1 MVSLIS
7 LRVRLME
14 RPERVALLEPLLRQS
29 GGATIGQLMAAV
41 GERRDIISDDLE
53 AMRDALGLPVRW
65 DPESGTYRVGAEA
78 AGGEPRPEGCDLALL
93 YRAIALEEYLYVT
106 FTSGSGETRRLHA
119 LPGKV
124 RKVRGV
130 RQVKLRERSGA
141 WRMIELETIRE
152 VAEAF
157 GINK

>member
-7 LRVRLME
+7 FRVRLRE
-14 RPERVALLEPLLRQS
+14 RPERVALLEPVLRQQ
-29 GGATIGQLMAAV
+29 GGASIGQLMAV
-41 GERRDIISDDLE
+41 LGERRDIISDDLE
-53 AMRDALGLPVRW
+53 AMRDEMGLPVRW
-65 DPESGTYRVGAEA
+65 DPESGTYRLEAEA
-78 AGGEPRPEGCDLALL
+78 AGEVPRPEGCDLALL

-106 FTSGSGETRRLHA
+106 FTTGSGETRRLHA

-141 WRMIELETIRE
+141 WRMIELEAIRE

>member
-14 RPERVALLEPLLRQS
+14 RPERFALLEPQLRQW
-29 GGATIGQLMAAV
+29 GGATIGQLMAAM

-53 AMRDALGLPVRW
+53 AMRDELGLPVRW
-65 DPESGTYRVGAEA
+65 DPESGTYRLEAEA
-78 AGGEPRPEGCDLALL
+78 AGEVPRPEGCDLALL

-106 FTSGSGETRRLHA
+106 FTTGSGETRRLHA

-141 WRMIELETIRE
+141 WRMVEFEAIRE

-157 GINK
+157 GVNK

>member
-1 MVSLIS
+1 MVSLPSFRI
-7 LRVRLME
+7 RLME

-29 GGATIGQLMAAV
+29 GGATIGQLMAAMW
-41 GERRDIISDDLE
+41 ERRDIISDDLE
-53 AMRDALGLPVRW
+53 AMRDELGLPVRW
-65 DPESGTYRVGAEA
+65 DPESGTYRLEAEA

-106 FTSGSGETRRLHA
+106 FTTGSGETRRLHA

>member
-1 MVSLIS
+1 MVTILSVGS
-7 LRVRLME
+7 RLME
-14 RPERVALLEPLLRQS
+14 RPERVARIEPLLRQP
-29 GGATIGQLMAAV
+29 GGATMSQLMAAL

-53 AMRDALGLPVRW
+53 AMRDELGLPVRR
-65 DPESGTYRVGAEA
+65 DPESGTYHLEAEA
-78 AGGEPRPEGCDLALL
+78 AGGESRPERCDLALL

-106 FTSGSGETRRLHA
+106 FMTGSGETKRLHA

-141 WRMIELETIRE
+141 RHVVELAAIRE

>member
-1 MVSLIS
+1 MVSLPS
-7 LRVRLME
+7 FRVRLKE

-29 GGATIGQLMAAV
+29 GGATIGQLMAAL

-53 AMRDALGLPVRW
+53 AMRDELGLLVRW
-65 DPESGTYRVGAEA
+65 DPETGTYRIEAEP
-78 AGGEPRPEGCDLALL
+78 AGGEHRPEGLDLALL

-106 FTSGSGETRRLHA
+106 FMTGSGETKRLHA

-130 RQVKLRERSGA
+130 SQLKLRERSGA
-141 WRMIELETIRE
+141 WRMVELEAIRE

>member
-7 LRVRLME
+7 FRVRLLE
-14 RPERVALLEPLLRQS
+14 RPERIALLEPLLRQP
-29 GGATIGQLMAAV
+29 GGATIGQLMVAL

-53 AMRDALGLPVRW
+53 AMRDEMGLPVRW
-65 DPESGTYRVGAEA
+65 DPETGTYRIEAEP
-78 AGGEPRPEGCDLALL
+78 AGGEPHPEGFDLALL

-106 FTSGSGETRRLHA
+106 FTTGSGETRRLHA

-130 RQVKLRERSGA
+130 RQIKLRERSGA
-141 WRMIELETIRE
+141 WRMVELEAIRE

>member
-1 MVSLIS
+1 MVSLPS
-7 LRVRLME
+7 FRVRLRE
-14 RPERVALLEPLLRQS
+14 RPERVALLEPLLRQP
-29 GGATIGQLMAAV
+29 GGATIGQLMAAF

-53 AMRDALGLPVRW
+53 AMRDEMGLPVRW
-65 DPESGTYRVGAEA
+65 DPESGTYRLEAEA

-106 FTSGSGETRRLHA
+106 FTTGSGETKRLHA

-141 WRMIELETIRE
+141 WRMVELEAIRE

>member
-1 MVSLIS
+1 MVSLVNF
-7 LRVRLME
+7 RVRLME

-29 GGATIGQLMAAV
+29 GGATIGQLMAAL

-53 AMRDALGLPVRW
+53 AMRDEMGLAVRW
-65 DPESGTYRVGAEA
+65 DPETGTYRIEAEP

-106 FTSGSGETRRLHA
+106 FTTGSGETRRLHA

-141 WRMIELETIRE
+141 HHVIELKAIRE

>member
-14 RPERVALLEPLLRQS
+14 RPDRVALLEPLLRQS
-29 GGATIGQLMAAV
+29 GGATIGQLMAAMW
-41 GERRDIISDDLE
+41 ERRDIISDDLE
-53 AMRDALGLPVRW
+53 AMRDELGLPVRW
-65 DPESGTYRVGAEA
+65 DPESGTYRLEAEA
-78 AGGEPRPEGCDLALL
+78 AGSEPRPEGCVLALL

-106 FTSGSGETRRLHA
+106 FTTGSGETRRLHA

-124 RKVRGV
+124 RKLRGV
-130 RQVKLRERSGA
+130 RQIKLRERSGA
-141 WRMIELETIRE
+141 WRMLELEAIRE

>member
-7 LRVRLME
+7 FRVRLKE
-14 RPERVALLEPLLRQS
+14 RPERVAQLEPLLRQP
-29 GGATIGQLMAAV
+29 GGVTMGQLMAAL
-41 GERRDIISDDLE
+41 GEPRDIMSNDLE
-53 AMRDALGLPVRW
+53 AMRDELGLPVRW
-65 DPESGTYRVGAEA
+65 DQDTGTYRIDEKT
-78 AGGEPRPEGCDLALL
+78 AGGQPRPEGCDLALL

-106 FTSGSGETRRLHA
+106 FTTASGDTMRLHT

-124 RKVRGV
+124 RTVRGV

-141 WRMIELETIRE
+141 FRVVELGAIKD

-157 GINK
+157 GINR

>member
-1 MVSLIS
+1 MVSLPSFGIRS
-7 LRVRLME
+7 ME
-14 RPERVALLEPLLRQS
+14 RTERVALLEPLLRQP
-29 GGATIGQLMAAV
+29 GGATIGQLMAAL

-53 AMRDALGLPVRW
+53 AMRDELGLPVRR
-65 DPESGTYRVGAEA
+65 DPESGTYRLEAETAVGESV
-78 AGGEPRPEGCDLALL
+78 PEGCDLALL

-106 FTSGSGETRRLHA
+106 FMTGSCETRRLHA

-130 RQVKLRERSGA
+130 RQIKLRERSGA
-141 WRMIELETIRE
+141 WRMVELEAIRE

>member
-1 MVSLIS
+1 M
-7 LRVRLME
+7 
-14 RPERVALLEPLLRQS
+14 
-29 GGATIGQLMAAV
+29 
-41 GERRDIISDDLE
+41 
-53 AMRDALGLPVRW
+53 
-65 DPESGTYRVGAEA
+65 
-78 AGGEPRPEGCDLALL
+78 
-93 YRAIALEEYLYVT
+93 T
-106 FTSGSGETRRLHA
+106 FTTGSGETRRLHA

-141 WRMIELETIRE
+141 WRMVELEAIRE

>member
-1 MVSLIS
+1 MVSLPS
-7 LRVRLME
+7 FRVRLKE

-29 GGATIGQLMAAV
+29 GGATIGHLMAAL
-41 GERRDIISDDLE
+41 GERRDIISNDLE
-53 AMRDALGLPVRW
+53 AMRDEMGLPVRW
-65 DPESGTYRVGAEA
+65 DPETGTYHLEAES

-106 FTSGSGETRRLHA
+106 FMTGSGETRRLHA
-119 LPGKV
+119 LPGKI
-124 RKVRGV
+124 RKVRGI

-141 WRMIELETIRE
+141 WRIVELEAIRE

>member
-1 MVSLIS
+1 MVSLPS
-7 LRVRLME
+7 FRVRLKE
-14 RPERVALLEPLLRQS
+14 RPERVALLETLLCRP
-29 GGATIGQLMAAV
+29 GGATIGQLMTAL

-53 AMRDALGLPVRW
+53 AMRDEFGLPVRW
-65 DPESGTYRVGAEA
+65 DPESGTYCLGAEA
-78 AGGEPRPEGCDLALL
+78 AGETPRPEGLDLALL

-106 FTSGSGETRRLHA
+106 FTTGSGETRRLHA
-119 LPGKV
+119 LPGKI
-124 RKVRGV
+124 RKVRGI

-141 WRMIELETIRE
+141 WRMLELEAIRG

>member
-7 LRVRLME
+7 FRIRLKE
-14 RPERVALLEPLLRQS
+14 RPERVALLEPLLRQP
-29 GGATIGQLMAAV
+29 GGASIGHLMAAL

-53 AMRDALGLPVRW
+53 AMRDELGLPVRW
-65 DPESGTYRVGAEA
+65 DPASGAYRLEA
-78 AGGEPRPEGCDLALL
+78 VTASGEPRLEGCDLALL

-106 FTSGSGETRRLHA
+106 FTTGSGEIRRLHA

-141 WRMIELETIRE
+141 WRMVELEAIRE

>member
-7 LRVRLME
+7 FRVRLKE
-14 RPERVALLEPLLRQS
+14 RPERITLLKPLLRQP
-29 GGATIGQLMAAV
+29 GGATIGQLMAAL

-53 AMRDALGLPVRW
+53 AMRDELGLPVRW
-65 DPESGTYRVGAEA
+65 DPESGTYHLESEA
-78 AGGEPRPEGCDLALL
+78 AGGGSRPEGCDLALL
-93 YRAIALEEYLYVT
+93 YRAITLEEYLYVT
-106 FTSGSGETRRLHA
+106 FTTGSGETRRLHA

-130 RQVKLRERSGA
+130 RQTKLRERSGA
-141 WRMIELETIRE
+141 KHVVELEAIRE

>member
-1 MVSLIS
+1 MVSLPS
-7 LRVRLME
+7 FRVRLKE
-14 RPERVALLEPLLRQS
+14 RPERVALLEPLLRQP
-29 GGATIGQLMAAV
+29 GGATIGQLMAAL

-53 AMRDALGLPVRW
+53 AMRDELGLPVRW
-65 DPESGTYRVGAEA
+65 DPETGTYRIEAES
-78 AGGEPRPEGCDLALL
+78 AGGEPHPEGLDLALL
-93 YRAIALEEYLYVT
+93 YRAIALEEYIYVT
-106 FTSGSGETRRLHA
+106 FTTGSGETKRLRA

-141 WRMIELETIRE
+141 WRMVELEAIRE